1 MVNQKVSSNLNSS
14 DPIQYFVMTS
24 DSQYPWLDC
33 TNAGGGPVNCSN
45 SHYDSDGKH
54 CQECPPTDPCSATD
68 LKATALETV
77 QDQYNSIVDYAKSVG
92 TSKVSV
98 IINGDITSY
107 GHNDSYA
114 PGGHE
119 WDTMLGVFHNLQSN
133 GLRYF
138 FGLGNHDYINN
149 TGTQGNCGNDGCFR
163 DSIDHVYGLSNKSDQ
178 PFVPDRLNALDGNLL
193 MSSYDVTLTGKNLDT
208 RTGSFS
214 YAVDVGDV
222 RIVQLNAFPTAYV
235 DSHSAGSFEVT
246 SSSLI
251 SWLTKVLDYATA
263 YNRPVLLNLHQT
275 GDWTVH
281 NSQTEEEAQAE
292 KNFTE
297 QIVKKYPIIAA
308 VFAGHLHFTAGD
320 LTNIA
325 GERWVDKPVFLSGSV
340 MNRSYLIVEDYAT
353 ELKVYLVCGNDW
365 RNKVLLRTISLPYR
379 DPTVIVPGI
388 GGCGPFWLIPNE
400 YRAMN
405 QVGTSIQFNL
415 PLGMD
420 PNKIEMRYKGGILGH
435 PSIDG
440 KYTGYF
446 DEISIDCSGVFMF
459 NGATNIT
466 YGPSPG
472 PQEVATQSL
481 ENFTLYCDNNAFP
494 IWSVDD
500 GLYATRAQFNLPITL
515 EILMQ
520 LDGNTVGSP
529 NATGEFTGKFNAVLI
544 RCSGGTN
551 RTFNGGTINPPPSQP
566 LQQVPTQQVSSQD
579 IPCGNG
585 DVVVWSA
592 PVNQYASSVQFNTST
607 VDIHVWYKDQNL
619 GSPNASGY
627 FSGMFDKITAQCEGF
642 LESKDFNGAIINPN
656 NPSPSP
662 DCNPDPE
669 CDPFIDGNCCNVF
682 STPKDLA
689 QITQQVNGLFSSS
702 AQTDLNL
709 DVSSY
714 HLDQVLQK
722 VNALSSNVF
731 GKERTLLRKGVNKAK
746 KLLRARNLLVNGDFD
761 MLDGWVLGEEATIG
775 DNFLFK
781 KTRSL
786 FFSPSEKADAYAY
799 QKIDESKLKPYT
811 RYTVSGFVNN
821 GRLLTLS
828 IYRAG
833 NEITKT
839 LNTPLVHPIVVSS
852 DSTIPYLNTDNNQV
866 NSNFFSY
873 SIDVGELHPESN
885 PGIELSLST
894 PRHGFAEISNVAIM
908 EERPLTEK
916 ERKKIEKKEKKQ
928 MQVISKERAAV
939 NEVLQ
944 PMMSRIQSLFINRNI
959 NGMISPFVTY
969 QQVYDITLPN
979 LQSLPLRQWIKKDS
993 NGKLYVILPVLQDAL
1008 KRLKIHIEEENLI
1021 HNGNFDAPFASGSD
1035 DWVLTGDAHLIIS
1048 ESSTPESVLQLF
1060 NWDASASQAVDILDF
1075 DETKEYQLLVRAK
1088 GDGSVTIE
1096 HGEEVDPIIGIS
1108 SEDFHFYSSKPFSF
1122 DAASFVLQL
1131 QSEGPEFIVDY
1142 VGIMEVPDEDTVIP
1156 IIRPTVTINGV
1167 SYNWMETSYGTNRGM
1182 TFNPGQHA
1190 YQIKPNPHDDPW
1202 YNKNQGKFYTQMA
1215 NGVATKGNAG
1225 HWTKENWPDTITGV
1239 TVNGISYTLFAR

>member
-33 TNAGGGPVNCSN
+33 TNGGGGPVNCSN

-54 CQECPPTDPCSATD
+54 CQECPRTDPCSATD

-77 QDQYNSIVDYAKSVG
+77 QNQYNSIVDYAKSVG

-178 PFVPDRLNALDGNLL
+178 PFVPDRLNALGGNFS
-193 MSSYDVTLTGKNLDT
+193 MSSYDVTFTGENLDT

-388 GGCGPFWLIPNE
+388 GGCGPFWLIPDE

-446 DEISIDCSGVFMF
+446 DEISIDCSGEFMF

-472 PQEVATQSL
+472 PQEVATQQV
-481 ENFTLYCDNNAFP
+481 EGMTLYCDNNAFP

-520 LDGNTVGSP
+520 LDGNVIGSP

-551 RTFNGGTINPPPSQP
+551 RTFNGGTINPPPS
-566 LQQVPTQQVSSQD
+566 
-579 IPCGNG
+579 
-585 DVVVWSA
+585 
-592 PVNQYASSVQFNTST
+592 
-607 VDIHVWYKDQNL
+607 
-619 GSPNASGY
+619 
-627 FSGMFDKITAQCEGF
+627 
-642 LESKDFNGAIINPN
+642 NPD
-656 NPSPSP
+656 PDPDP

-669 CDPFIDGNCCNVF
+669 CNPFLDSNCCGF

-916 ERKKIEKKEKKQ
+916 ERKKIEKKEKKR

-1075 DETKEYQLLVRAK
+1075 DEMKEYQLLVRAK

-1156 IIRPTVTINGV
+1156 IIRPTITINGV

-1215 NGVATKGNAG
+1215 TGVATKGNAG